1 MTENENRN
9 EAERAAAEREER
21 EAGLGNDD
29 WGQFLC
35 DECAFCERREVC
47 FGK

>member
-1 MTENENRN
+1 MNEI
-9 EAERAAAEREER
+9 EKTAERETER
-21 EAGLGNDD
+21 ADAAAGEGNDD

-35 DECAFCERREVC
+35 DECAGCERREVC